1 MALTK
6 PIQPVE
12 VIDDLSYFMYNA
24 MEIGLEAAWLI
35 VVEAQVAVAVVVSSS
50 ASIQPRQSSHDPD
63 IGWC

>member
-35 VVEAQVAVAVVVSSS
+35 VVEAQVAVAVVVGTS
-50 ASIQPRQSSHDPD
+50 ASTQPRQSSHDPD